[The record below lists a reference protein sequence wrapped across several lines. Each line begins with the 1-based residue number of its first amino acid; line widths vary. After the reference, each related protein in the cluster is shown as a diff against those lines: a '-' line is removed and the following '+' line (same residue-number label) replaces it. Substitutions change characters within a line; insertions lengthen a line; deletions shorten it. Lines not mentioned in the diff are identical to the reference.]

1 MRPLRSP
8 PAEAG
13 QSGSEGEQLA
23 YSQASDYELLP
34 VDEYEEHDEYGAAAD
49 RSAPLS
55 RRSLL
60 IGNAVVAFAVIG
72 FASLAVAV
80 AVTIRPTAASKP
92 VEGHQ
97 NAQPGKF
104 MPLLPTQQQA
114 PVPPPPPDDP
124 TAGFQ
129 GGTIPA
135 VQNVVPRPGT
145 SPGVGGTPASPA
157 PEAPA
162 VPGVVPAPVPIPVPI
177 IIPPV
182 PGLAAWNADHPHR
195 TADDAGDHVGDD
207 AADHAADHAGDHA
220 ANDAADHAGDHA
232 TNDRRPDDRRPDDG
246 RSDHRRPD
254 HGRSSHRHADDRRSA
269 ADAAAHATT
278 NPTDANPAADRGPA
292 DGGAGSAAAVR
303 WPQRQRRG
311 RLIRR
316 VLITVA
322 ASLRSEDMAG
332 DAVTVVLPC
341 LNEEESLPA
350 VLAAIPAGYRA
361 LVVDN
366 NSTDDTATVAARH
379 GAQVVVEPRP
389 GYGSAVHA
397 GVLAA
402 TTPIVAVIDADGSMD
417 AGDLPKLV
425 AELDKG
431 ADLVTGRRRPVA
443 GLHWPWVARVGT
455 VVMSWRLRTRHRLP
469 VHDIAPMRVARREA
483 LLDLGV
489 VDRRSGYPLELL
501 VRAAAA
507 GWRVVELDV
516 SYGPRTGGKS
526 KVSGSL
532 RGSIIAILDFWKV
545 IS

>member
-1 MRPLRSP
+1 
-8 PAEAG
+8 
-13 QSGSEGEQLA
+13 
-23 YSQASDYELLP
+23 
-34 VDEYEEHDEYGAAAD
+34 
-49 RSAPLS
+49 
-55 RRSLL
+55 
-60 IGNAVVAFAVIG
+60 
-72 FASLAVAV
+72 
-80 AVTIRPTAASKP
+80 
-92 VEGHQ
+92 
-97 NAQPGKF
+97 
-104 MPLLPTQQQA
+104 
-114 PVPPPPPDDP
+114 
-124 TAGFQ
+124 
-129 GGTIPA
+129 
-135 VQNVVPRPGT
+135 
-145 SPGVGGTPASPA
+145 
-157 PEAPA
+157 
-162 VPGVVPAPVPIPVPI
+162 
-177 IIPPV
+177 
-182 PGLAAWNADHPHR
+182 
-195 TADDAGDHVGDD
+195 
-207 AADHAADHAGDHA
+207 
-220 ANDAADHAGDHA
+220 
-232 TNDRRPDDRRPDDG
+232 
-246 RSDHRRPD
+246 
-254 HGRSSHRHADDRRSA
+254 
-269 ADAAAHATT
+269 
-278 NPTDANPAADRGPA
+278 
-292 DGGAGSAAAVR
+292 
-303 WPQRQRRG
+303 
-311 RLIRR
+311 
-316 VLITVA
+316 
-322 ASLRSEDMAG
+322 MAG

-489 VDRRSGYPLELL
+489 VNRRSGYPLELL